1 MILTVVFVFLYKFFD
16 ELQDESVNSAWE
28 KRPLGISRMFLN
40 KHSNAS
46 RTSLRFPDLGWARKW
61 SWQYAD
67 NVWQSVELDKTPWY
81 YFGIIKNKR
90 KERFPY
96 SSTLLVWMTDGEHL
110 FQLLKDI
117 CIGLAIASASSS
129 PWMGLAAF
137 LATFLL
143 GFVKEVRK

>member
-28 KRPLGISRMFLN
+28 KGPVNFLN
-40 KHSNAS
+40 KYPGAK
-46 RTSLRFPDLGWARKW
+46 RTSMSFPDMGWARKW

-67 NVWQSVELDKTPWY
+67 NVWQAVELNETPWW
-81 YFGIIKNKR
+81 YFGLIKNKR
-90 KERFPY
+90 KERFMY
-96 SSTLLVWMTDGEHL
+96 SSTLLICMTDGEHL
-110 FQLLKDI
+110 FQLFKDI

-129 PWMGLAAF
+129 PWIGLAAF

-143 GFVKEVRK
+143 GLVKEARK